1 MIVLDTDHLSLL
13 EQAGSEAA
21 RLRTRLADTPVGER
35 TTTIISFEEQ
45 MRGWM
50 SFLAKNRAMVH
61 QVEAYRRLQR
71 QLDTYSSMVV
81 IGFEERAATEF
92 QRLVKSR
99 LRVGTLDLKIAAIV
113 LARDATLL
121 TRNTTD
127 FRKVPGLK
135 FEDWTA

>member
-1 MIVLDTDHLSLL
+1 MIVLDTDHMSLL
-13 EQAGSEAA
+13 EQASSEAIRLRA
-21 RLRTRLADTPVGER
+21 RLAALPLGER

-50 SFLAKNRAMVH
+50 SYLAKNRSMAH
-61 QVEAYRRLQR
+61 QIEAYRRLQR
-71 QLDTYSSMVV
+71 QLETYSSMVV
-81 IGFEERAATEF
+81 VGFEERAATEF
-92 QRLVKSR
+92 QRLVKNR

-121 TRNTTD
+121 TRNTAD